1 MGLIWGVLDL
11 TSLFHRLDY
20 VPEMFPDDD
29 WTFGQVVALLLLFA
43 PMIALIEGYLTGK

>member
-1 MGLIWGVLDL
+1 M
-11 TSLFHRLDY
+11 
-20 VPEMFPDDD
+20 DDE